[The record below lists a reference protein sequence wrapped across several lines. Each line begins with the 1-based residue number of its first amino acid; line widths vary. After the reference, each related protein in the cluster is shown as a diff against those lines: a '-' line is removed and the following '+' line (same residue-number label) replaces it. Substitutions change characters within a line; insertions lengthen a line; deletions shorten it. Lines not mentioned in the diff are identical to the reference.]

1 MNYGIDPDGPLP
13 DDDDSNTI
21 VVPPILGIDNE
32 QYEDLA
38 LAIDPMGLSDDY
50 GIDIYLQCL
59 DFVQNS

>member
-38 LAIDPMGLSDDY
+38 LAIDPMVLSDDY